1 MDLLKQDIVY
11 KEEAYKIIGAAMT
24 VHRELGPGFLEAVYQ
39 DALEIEFKIKSIPN
53 IREKQLKIKY
63 KEHILNKYYMA
74 DFVCYDKIIVE
85 LKAEKELTKID
96 EAQAFNYL
104 KATGYKLALL
114 INFGE
119 SSLRYKRIVITK

>member
-1 MDLLKQDIVY
+1 MDLLKQDIIF
-11 KEEAYKIIGAAMT
+11 KDEAYKIIGAAME

-39 DALEIEFKIKSIPN
+39 EALEIEFDIRNIPYA
-53 IREKQLKIKY
+53 REKQLKINY
-63 KEHILNKYYMA
+63 KEHTLSKYYMA

-85 LKAEKELTKID
+85 LKAEKELTSID

-104 KATGYKLALL
+104 KATQYKLALL

-119 SSLRYKRIVITK
+119 NSIRYKRIVKTK